1 MSTRSAII
9 IKVKREDIGKV
20 VKFYKA
26 KLPTKLSEWTCYSEK
41 EVGEE
46 KSKEV
51 TLDKPYIGIYCHSD
65 GYFDGVGE
73 VLKELYTD
81 YDKVLN
87 LIVGGHCSVVW
98 FDETRHYANR
108 NGEEW
113 ANIKPRKGDTANNV
127 ASHIGHNGYVYL
139 FDDGEWKAQNGKDFV
154 DYNENGYV

>member
-9 IKVKREDIGKV
+9 IKVKREDIGKA
-20 VKFYKA
+20 VKFDKA

-87 LIVGGHCSVVW
+87 LIVGGYCSVVW
-98 FDETRHYANR
+98 FDETRHYANCDC
-108 NGEEW
+108 EYW
-113 ANIKPRKGDTANNV
+113 DNIKPIKGDTANEV
-127 ASHIGHNGYVYL
+127 ANHIDHNGYVYL
-139 FDDGEWKAQNGKDFV
+139 FDDGEWKAQKGKKFV
-154 DYNENGYV
+154 DYNKNGYV